1 MTYSIVA
8 RDAET
13 GEMGVAVQTGI
24 MGVGTLCPWAEA
36 GVGVVA
42 TQASVRVSHGP
53 SGLALMRNGHTAQ
66 EALTAVLN
74 GDTEHHIRQV
84 GMIDANGVA
93 ASFTGDNC
101 IRYAGHRVG
110 DGYAIQANMMTT
122 GQVPDA
128 MAEAFESTPGVLVVR
143 LLAALQAAQSA
154 GGDFRGQQSAAL
166 KIVQG
171 TLPKNAWEGVLFDV
185 RVDDHPAAVQE
196 LARICHRYS
205 TRNVIR
211 EGYQFAEEGN
221 FEGALARLEEAAL
234 LDPAEHQ
241 FRFLLAVELATTY
254 RRIDLVSD
262 LLRNYFQEEQWRDYF
277 HRRAD
282 ARMREGDETR
292 AQVEALMAQG

>member
-24 MGVGTLCPWAEA
+24 MGVGPLCPWAEA

-42 TQASVRVSHGP
+42 TQATVRVSHGP

-74 GDTEHHIRQV
+74 GDTEHNIRQV

-101 IRYAGHRVG
+101 IVHAGHRVG
-110 DGYAIQANMMTT
+110 DGYAVQGNMLASDE
-122 GQVPDA
+122 VPTA
-128 MAEAFESTPGVLVVR
+128 MAEAFERTQGALVVR
-143 LLAALQAAQSA
+143 LLAAIRAGQVA

-171 TLPKNAWEGVLFDV
+171 TLTKNSWEGVLFDV
-185 RVDDHPAAVQE
+185 RVDDHPSAVEE
-196 LARICHRYS
+196 LTRICNRYMA
-205 TRNVIR
+205 RNLI
-211 EGYQFAEEGN
+211 QSAHHFADAGN
-221 FEGALARLEEAAL
+221 FEGALAKLDEAAI
-234 LDPAEHQ
+234 LDPDEHQ
-241 FRFLLAVELATTY
+241 FRFLFALELATTY
-254 RRIDLVSD
+254 RRIELVSEQ
-262 LLRNYFQEEQWRDYF
+262 LRDYFQEERWRDYF
-277 HRRAD
+277 RRRAD
-282 ARMREGDETR
+282 ARMRADDETR
-292 AQVEALMAQG
+292 AQVEALIEA